1 MTYTVKET
9 MNKDWYLYIL
19 RCADDSFYTGIALD
33 INARLE
39 KHNSGQGAK
48 YTKSR
53 RPCELIYFEKCPPK
67 RSLAQIRERAVKKLT
82 RAKKEELVASQTVS
96 PCNRFLPAYKIS

>member
-1 MTYTVKET
+1 MKKE
-9 MNKDWYLYIL
+9 WYLYIL

-39 KHNSGQGAK
+39 KHNSGKGAK

-53 RPCELIYFEKCPPK
+53 RPCELIYFEECLPG
-67 RSLAQIRERAVKKLT
+67 RSLAQIRERAVKKLS
-82 RAKKEELVASQTVS
+82 RAKKEELVATETVS
-96 PCNRFLPAYKIS
+96 PCDRFLTASKVS